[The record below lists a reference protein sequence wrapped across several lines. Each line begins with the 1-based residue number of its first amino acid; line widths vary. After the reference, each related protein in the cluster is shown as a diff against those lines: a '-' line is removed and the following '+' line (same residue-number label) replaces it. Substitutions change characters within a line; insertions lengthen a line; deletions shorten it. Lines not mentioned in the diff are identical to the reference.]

1 MRRHIPQKAVCIPCA
16 MPVDVSAYL
25 PIVDHPLFQKLRHRK
40 QLGVNFLVFPGAVH
54 TRFEHALGV
63 LALTSRLCEIHDIRG
78 AARRKLCGY
87 ALVHDIGHGPF
98 SHQIEPV
105 AGGCHNVRGAG
116 CMKRMGTA
124 FGQCGMDVDEMVAF
138 FDGRH
143 PLKPYVSDRNLGT
156 DKLDYL
162 RRDALHIGFTG
173 MPDVEKIL
181 LYAFVQDGTWMVE
194 ERYMEDV
201 KRIQKFYSYLHQHGY
216 LNKTALAVQRVFQ
229 RAVEEEVAVGCTN
242 PEILWEMTDDALMEW
257 LRAGRSAVAKRLLAS
272 LADRTFH
279 RSFYVVKPAGYG
291 YVERVSSKHV
301 ALLEWSRARIR
312 SFSMNHSD
320 CASVSRL
327 EDEIDDALGLE
338 RATVLLA
345 AMPYFSK
352 LVPRD
357 VRIYS
362 RCEGGP
368 FWLFKKDGEHR
379 RSVEGDYLRTFA
391 IRLIAPPHRR
401 VELMKRA
408 DEVTAVLERCL

>member
-1 MRRHIPQKAVCIPCA
+1 MRRHIPKKAVCVPCSL
-16 MPVDVSAYL
+16 PVDISAFL
-25 PIVDHPLFQKLRHRK
+25 PIVDHPLFQKLRWRK
-40 QLGVNFLVFPGAVH
+40 QLGVNSLVFPGAVH

-63 LALTSRLCEIHDIRG
+63 LGLTSRLCEIHDIRG
-78 AARRKLCGY
+78 ADRRKICGY

-105 AGGCHNVRGAG
+105 SGDDHNQQGAN
-116 CMKRMGTA
+116 CMKRMA
-124 FGQCGMDVDEMVAF
+124 SALQACKLDVDEMVAF
-138 FDGRH
+138 FENHH

-181 LYAFVQDGTWMVE
+181 LYAFLQDGTWMVE
-194 ERYMEDV
+194 ERYIEDV

-229 RAVEEEVAVGCTN
+229 RAVEEELRTASSSAN
-242 PEILWEMTDDALMEW
+242 ALWDMTDDDLMDW
-257 LRAGRSAVAKRLLAS
+257 LKGGRSKVAKQLLGT
-272 LADRTFH
+272 LVDRTFH
-279 RSFYVVKPAGYG
+279 RSFYVIKPAGYA
-291 YVERVSSKHV
+291 YVERTSTKHV
-301 ALLEWSRARIR
+301 ALYEWSRSQIR
-312 SFSMNHSD
+312 TFSMRHSD
-320 CASVSRL
+320 CTNVTQL
-327 EDEIDDALGLE
+327 EDDLNDALGLP

-352 LVPRD
+352 LIPRD

-362 RCEGGP
+362 SQQNGS
-368 FWLFKKDGEHR
+368 FWLFRKDKDHY

-391 IRLIAPPHRR
+391 IRLIAPPAVRD
-401 VELMKRA
+401 ELVKRHS
-408 DEVTAVLERCL
+408 EITELLESRI